1 MTYIYDVTLNFNETL
16 YDFFEWNNSD
26 TLTHVRKIPIFKVS
40 NEVFIDILSNV
51 IKVSDTILSKIKGK
65 TDVYGKKNKSFTACL
80 IRNEDNIIAL
90 KFNDEGISKYIS
102 NIVVEEELDILEI
115 KVNNTKI
122 FEYEI
127 IKQRKTLLT
136 TRYDSM
142 NKTFIEKQLNS
153 LNVDN
158 DSEKIKYLYFEYFG
172 KYITDEKL
180 ALNKLKKEFVKNS
193 SSNNLKEFFKLS
205 SNKY

>member
-16 YDFFEWNNSD
+16 YDFFEWNSSD

-40 NEVFIDILSNV
+40 NDIFIDVLSNV
-51 IKVSDTILSKIKGK
+51 VKISDTILNKIKDK
-65 TDVYGKKNKSFTACL
+65 TDIYGRKNKSFTACL

-90 KFNDEGISKYIS
+90 RFNDEGLSKYIS

-115 KVNNTKI
+115 KVNTTKV
-122 FEYEI
+122 FEYKI
-127 IKQRKTLLT
+127 IKPRKNLLT

-142 NKTFIEKQLNS
+142 NKTYIEKQLNS
-153 LNVDN
+153 LNIKKDK
-158 DSEKIKYLYFEYFG
+158 EKIKYLYFEYFG
-172 KYITDEKL
+172 KYITDETL
-180 ALNKLKKEFVKNS
+180 ALNKLKKEFNNNS
-193 SSNNLKEFFKLS
+193 SNKLKDFLKLS

>member
-16 YDFFEWNNSD
+16 YDFFEWNSSD

-40 NEVFIDILSNV
+40 NDIFIDILSNIV
-51 IKVSDTILSKIKGK
+51 KISDTILNRIKDK

-90 KFNDEGISKYIS
+90 KFNDEGLSKYIS

-115 KVNNTKI
+115 KVNTTKV

-127 IKQRKTLLT
+127 INPRKNLLT
-136 TRYDSM
+136 TRYDSI
-142 NKTFIEKQLNS
+142 NKTYIEKQLNS
-153 LNVDN
+153 LNVKKDK
-158 DSEKIKYLYFEYFG
+158 EKIKYLYFEYFG
-172 KYITDEKL
+172 KYITDETL
-180 ALNKLKKEFVKNS
+180 ALTRLKKEFNNNS
-193 SSNNLKEFFKLS
+193 SNKLKDFLKLS

>member
-40 NEVFIDILSNV
+40 NEVFIDILSNI
-51 IKVSDTILSKIKGK
+51 IKVSDTILNKIKDK

-90 KFNDEGISKYIS
+90 KFNDEGVSKYIS

-115 KVNNTKI
+115 KVNTNKI

-127 IKQRKTLLT
+127 IKPRKTLLT

-142 NKTFIEKQLNS
+142 NKTYIEKQLNS

-172 KYITDEKL
+172 KYIADEKL
-180 ALNKLKKEFVKNS
+180 ALNKLKKEFIKNI
-193 SSNNLKEFFKLS
+193 SSNNLKDFFKLS

>member
-16 YDFFEWNNSD
+16 YDFFEWNSSD

-40 NEVFIDILSNV
+40 NDIFIDILSNIV
-51 IKVSDTILSKIKGK
+51 KISDTILNKIKDK

-90 KFNDEGISKYIS
+90 KFNDEGLSKYIS

-115 KVNNTKI
+115 KVNTTKV
-122 FEYEI
+122 FEYKI
-127 IKQRKTLLT
+127 INPRKNLLT
-136 TRYDSM
+136 TRYDSI
-142 NKTFIEKQLNS
+142 NKTYIEKQLNS
-153 LNVDN
+153 LNVKKDK
-158 DSEKIKYLYFEYFG
+158 EKIKYLYFEYFG
-172 KYITDEKL
+172 KYITDETL
-180 ALNKLKKEFVKNS
+180 ALTRLKKEFNNNS
-193 SSNNLKEFFKLS
+193 SNILKDFLKLS